1 MTTTVEGR
9 SAATGSVTIAAL
21 VVCLAAVLPYVPT
34 LNNYFVRDD
43 FGVVE
48 LLASKPAWYFPRW
61 FYTPWTDRIW
71 GDIADEVRPFMAVS
85 YQLTAL
91 GGAASPFLHHVMNV
105 ALHAATGLLVLV
117 MARWLAGLSLTA
129 SAFAATVFVLLPVQA
144 ETVAW
149 ITGRVDSMPAL
160 FYIAA
165 FIAYARWRQKGATDS
180 RWYVGSLVLFFAAL
194 FTKQT
199 TITMVATLAAWDVL
213 ADGKWQRVNGKW
225 LRPYVPYVLMT
236 VGYMWL
242 RYVLFGQV
250 AREGQLN
257 AEGLRYFFVLL
268 QRHLSRVITGDADAN
283 ALVAWGVL
291 VAALGAVWWL
301 ARDRSARELQHLG
314 RLLLFFGPVWWIIGI
329 IPTVVAGYESPR
341 HVYLAS
347 AGWAVVLGILF
358 DLAWTSTV
366 SVTRRRVVL
375 AAAVAI
381 AAFYAVGLYKEVGY
395 WRTLAHV
402 SRKVMLDTRAEAMAA
417 APGSLIVIGAPKLSW
432 EWAMPFPVKPPYTRV
447 DLTTRVFMI
456 SPWLLHCCRNQWV
469 DDTRR
474 TLQTWQSRHADAP
487 VIVLR
492 WDETSGALSRITDR
506 EYPALRSL
514 VPVLLEVRTRDALS
528 AAVLKIVDDLPVPT
542 GR

>member
-1 MTTTVEGR
+1 MTTAMEGR
-9 SAATGSVTIAAL
+9 SAPSGSATIAAL

-48 LLASKPAWYFPRW
+48 LLASKPAFYFPRW

-91 GGAASPFLHHVMNV
+91 GGAASPFLHHVLNV
-105 ALHAATGLLVLV
+105 ALHAATGLLVLL

-165 FIAYARWRQKGATDS
+165 FIAYARWREEGTTDS
-180 RWYVGSLVLFFAAL
+180 RWYVGSLALFFAAL

-213 ADGKWQRVNGKW
+213 LANRPVRLTWSWV
-225 LRPYVPYVLMT
+225 RPYVPYVLMT
-236 VGYMWL
+236 IGYMWL

-268 QRHLSRVITGDADAN
+268 ERHLARVITGDADAR
-283 ALVAWGVL
+283 ALVAWGAL
-291 VAALGAVWWL
+291 VAAAVAAWWL
-301 ARDRSARELQHLG
+301 ARDRSAQERQRLA

-329 IPTVVAGYESPR
+329 VPTVVAGYESPR

-347 AGWAVVLGILF
+347 AGWAVVLGVVL
-358 DLAWTSTV
+358 DLAWTRPATAA
-366 SVTRRRVVL
+366 RRRAAL
-375 AAAVAI
+375 AVAAAI
-381 AAFYAVGLYKEVGY
+381 AAFYAVGLYREVVY
-395 WRTLAHV
+395 WRTLAQV

-456 SPWLLHCCRNQWV
+456 S
-469 DDTRR
+469 
-474 TLQTWQSRHADAP
+474 
-487 VIVLR
+487 
-492 WDETSGALSRITDR
+492 
-506 EYPALRSL
+506 
-514 VPVLLEVRTRDALS
+514 
-528 AAVLKIVDDLPVPT
+528 
-542 GR
+542 